1 MLDDVQRPVN
11 AAATDATDPDPHPP
25 AKDAAYERREMVR
38 ETIALILLSVTA
50 IVTAWCGFEAAK
62 WGGEMSIAFSQ
73 ASAALVESAKQQG
86 IINNARQQDLT
97 IYGLFLEAEADGNA
111 TFARYIEDRFSD
123 QFKAAFAVWNAS
135 GRTSNSPF
143 ALPEYVEPGTAE
155 ARAANQR
162 ADQLFAQALVNNRR
176 GDNYTLLT
184 VLAALV
190 LFFAAVSGR
199 LPRPSLRWAGLT
211 FAGLLFVVAAGFV
224 LTFPVV
230 I

>member
-1 MLDDVQRPVN
+1 MLEDVQRPVD
-11 AAATDATDPDPHPP
+11 AAPTAAPGPVPHPQ
-25 AKDAAYERREMVR
+25 AKDAARERWEMVR

-50 IVTAWCGFEAAK
+50 IFTAWCGFEAAK
-62 WGGEMSIAFSQ
+62 WGGEMSIAFSR
-73 ASAALVESAKQQG
+73 ASAARVEAAKQHG
-86 IINNARQQDLT
+86 IANNARLQDLT
-97 IYGLFLEAEADGNA
+97 IYGLYLQAEVDGNEK
-111 TFARYIEDRFSD
+111 FARYIEHRFSD
-123 QFKAAFAVWNAS
+123 PFQAAFDVWNAS

-155 ARAANQR
+155 AEAADQR
-162 ADQLFAQALVNNRR
+162 ADKLFAQALVNNRR

-211 FAGLLFVVAAGFV
+211 FAGLLFLIAGGLV